1 MCRAP
6 WIVLIALLL
15 SACASAP
22 RRADRARATPTA
34 TPAAARPAWAD
45 HSAGNEEI
53 SLFAMSLVDV
63 PYRWG
68 GNTPESGFDCSGLVR
83 YVIERAAHINL
94 PRTAREMSAQGK
106 RITPDQVAPGD
117 LIFFNTNGHPN
128 SHVGIYVGHHRFVNA
143 PSSGSLVRIDHVD
156 APYWARHFNGIR
168 RIAVRYPFAQA
179 ISASP
184 RKPAND
190 MPMSARPAQNTA
202 FDADDPI
209 ARFATYD

>member
-1 MCRAP
+1 MHAAPIRRIPSLRRACWTAQIACWRCITIKACRRSNTRHLAKAS
-6 WIVLIALLL
+6 ISR
-15 SACASAP
+15 SACRSCAP
-22 RRADRARATPTA
+22 RWIMALRWIWPAR
-34 TPAAARPAWAD
+34 AD

-168 RIAVRYPFAQA
+168 
-179 ISASP
+179 
-184 RKPAND
+184 
-190 MPMSARPAQNTA
+190 
-202 FDADDPI
+202 
-209 ARFATYD
+209 